1 MMQAV
6 ASTQFVEAESA
17 AAIVKLLSAEAVE
30 CQPMGVVDQDLRCI
44 GHPKAMTE
52 PAFAE
57 LSVLPACTWE
67 EHIKPP

>member
-1 MMQAV
+1 
-6 ASTQFVEAESA
+6 
-17 AAIVKLLSAEAVE
+17 
-30 CQPMGVVDQDLRCI
+30 MGVVDQDLRCI

-67 EHIKPP
+67 EHIKTAYLVEAMFW